1 MVTSDFG
8 SIEAPVDSGP
18 QCARRVPEP
27 LPTGPTRI
35 VTTRMRLPERQLA
48 VLEAASATEERTIAA
63 IADDTGL
70 KPETVTGAAF
80 DLRDEGL
87 LAVSETTAE
96 DAELTAEGRRYVDD
110 GLPEIRLYR
119 AAADASDGDDQVP
132 MGEAID
138 ASGLS
143 GSAVDIAL
151 SNLPR
156 KGYGTI
162 ESGSLS
168 IDPDADVDA
177 DPEAAALAALAAA
190 ADGADEATAD
200 GADEAT
206 DGDGMDPDGAGVAP
220 DGIPADAETLDRLA
234 ARGLVDLVER
244 TTRSVTLTDAGV
256 DALMAGVEAAETVG
270 ELTPELL
277 ASGEWRD
284 VEFAAYNVEADAPAM
299 EGGRKHVLRATA
311 DRVKD
316 VLVGMGFQEM
326 EGPHADSDFWINDC
340 LFMPQDHPARTHWDR
355 FALDVDPMADIPPEL
370 IDRVESAHR
379 DGWGADGDGYHSP
392 WSEAFAREVA
402 LRGHTTSLSMR
413 YLSGVAG
420 AELEPPQRYFSVEKV
435 YRNDTLDP
443 THLLE
448 FFQIEGWVM
457 AEDLSVR
464 DLMGTFEEFYHQFGI
479 EGIRFKPH
487 YNPYTEPSFELF
499 GEHPETGEEIEIGNS
514 VIFREEVTAP
524 LGVDCDVMAW
534 GLALERLAMLTTG
547 AEDIRDLHGTLAD
560 IEFLRNA
567 EVTH

>member
-1 MVTSDFG
+1 
-8 SIEAPVDSGP
+8 
-18 QCARRVPEP
+18 
-27 LPTGPTRI
+27 
-35 VTTRMRLPERQLA
+35 MRLPKRQLA
-48 VLEAASATEERTIAA
+48 VLESASATDERTVEEIAA
-63 IADDTGL
+63 ETGL
-70 KPETVTGAAF
+70 KPATVTGAAF
-80 DLRDEGL
+80 DLRDDGL
-87 LAVSETTAE
+87 VAVDERTAE
-96 DAELTAEGRRYVDD
+96 TLELTDEGRRYVDD
-110 GLPEIRLYR
+110 GLPETRLYR
-119 AAADASDGDDQVP
+119 AALDAGAVDEPVP
-132 MGEAID
+132 MGAVIGRAELD
-138 ASGLS
+138 GPE
-143 GSAVDIAL
+143 VDIAL
-151 SNLPR
+151 SNFPR
-156 KGYGTI
+156 KGFGAI
-162 ESGSLS
+162 DSGELTA
-168 IDPDADVDA
+168 DPDADVDA
-177 DPEAAALAALAAA
+177 DPEAAVLAALAAGEDA
-190 ADGADEATAD
+190 TTADDADLSAVADEATV
-200 GADEAT
+200 G
-206 DGDGMDPDGAGVAP
+206 
-220 DGIPADAETLDRLA
+220 RLVD
-234 ARGLVDLVER
+234 RGLVER
-244 TTRSVTLTDAGV
+244 ASSTTRSITLTDDGV
-256 DALMAGVEAAETVG
+256 DALMTGVEAAETVS

-284 VEFAAYNVEADAPAM
+284 VEFAAYNVEADAPAI
-299 EGGRKHVLRATA
+299 EGGRKHVLRETA

-355 FALDVDPMADIPPEL
+355 FALDVDPMEAIPDEL
-370 IDRVESAHR
+370 IRRVEAAHR
-379 DGWGADGDGYHSP
+379 DGWGIDGDGYHSP
-392 WSEAFAREVA
+392 WSEEFAREVA

-413 YLSGVAG
+413 YLSGIAG

-464 DLMGTFEEFYHQFGI
+464 DLMGTFEEFYRQFGI

-514 VIFREEVTAP
+514 GIFREEVTGP

-567 EVTH
+567 EVTY